1 MHEEELV
8 AVLALQ
14 KVKGIGDIIAKKLIT
29 HCGSAQNVFAEKR
42 TLLEKINGIGT
53 FTIKNL
59 ADKKYLL
66 NAEKEFK
73 YISKHNI
80 KTTYFQDDDFPNRLK
95 HCPDG
100 PILLFQDGNINLQ
113 NERIIS
119 IVGTRKM
126 TNYGRDFINQ
136 FIEELTP
143 YNPIVVSGFAY
154 GVDIA
159 AQKAAIKNK
168 LQTIGVLAHGLDQIY
183 PKTHKKYINEVNE
196 NGGFYTEF
204 WHDEEPL
211 REHFLKRNRIVAGI
225 SEATIIIESA
235 EKGGSLVTADI
246 ANSYSRDVFAV
257 PGKTTDSLSKGCN
270 NLIKMN
276 KAGILTSAQDLID
289 ALNWET
295 TSRQQVAAQR
305 QLFVELNPEEQ
316 KVYDYLLKNG
326 KQYLD
331 SIALECQIPVY
342 KMATLLF
349 NLEMK
354 GVLRPLQGKLF
365 EVI

>member
-14 KVKGIGDIIAKKLIT
+14 KVKGIGDIIAKKLIA
-29 HCGSAQNVFAEKR
+29 HCGSAQNVFSQKR

-59 ADKKYLL
+59 ADKKYLS

-113 NERIIS
+113 NQRIIS

-136 FIEELTP
+136 LVEEIAP
-143 YNPIVVSGFAY
+143 YNPVIVSGFAY

-159 AQKAAIKNK
+159 AQKAAMKNK
-168 LQTIGVLAHGLDQIY
+168 LQTIGALAHGLDQIY
-183 PKTHKKYINEVNE
+183 PKIHKKYI
-196 NGGFYTEF
+196 
-204 WHDEEPL
+204 
-211 REHFLKRNRIVAGI
+211 
-225 SEATIIIESA
+225 S
-235 EKGGSLVTADI
+235 
-246 ANSYSRDVFAV
+246 
-257 PGKTTDSLSKGCN
+257 
-270 NLIKMN
+270 
-276 KAGILTSAQDLID
+276 
-289 ALNWET
+289 
-295 TSRQQVAAQR
+295 
-305 QLFVELNPEEQ
+305 ELN
-316 KVYDYLLKNG
+316 
-326 KQYLD
+326 
-331 SIALECQIPVY
+331 
-342 KMATLLF
+342 F
-349 NLEMK
+349 
-354 GVLRPLQGKLF
+354 
-365 EVI
+365 

>member
-1 MHEEELV
+1 MVGFHGHTIFHSFLDKETNQLGDGKLLSRLTGLNVVCDFRTNDIKNGGQGAPLV
-8 AVLALQ
+8 PIFHKLLQ
-14 KVKGIGDIIAKKLIT
+14 KKLKLKTPIIFVNIGGI
-29 HCGSAQNVFAEKR
+29 S
-42 TLLEKINGIGT
+42 
-53 FTIKNL
+53 NL
-59 ADKKYLL
+59 
-66 NAEKEFK
+66 
-73 YISKHNI
+73 
-80 KTTYFQDDDFPNRLK
+80 T
-95 HCPDG
+95 
-100 PILLFQDGNINLQ
+100 
-113 NERIIS
+113 
-119 IVGTRKM
+119 
-126 TNYGRDFINQ
+126 
-136 FIEELTP
+136 
-143 YNPIVVSGFAY
+143 
-154 GVDIA
+154 
-159 AQKAAIKNK
+159 
-168 LQTIGVLAHGLDQIY
+168 
-183 PKTHKKYINEVNE
+183 YINEFNE
-196 NGGFYTEF
+196 NGCFYTEF

-257 PGKTTDSLSKGCN
+257 PGKTTDVLSKGCN
-270 NLIKMN
+270 NLIKWN

-289 ALNWET
+289 GLNWEV
-295 TSRQQVAAQR
+295 TSKQKAAAQK
-305 QLFVELNPEEQ
+305 QLFVELNTEEQ